1 MFTSILWNIIY
12 TVIVLHGMCSVAALR
27 SFFFFFF
34 FFLRFSPKSNILQLL
49 FFFFFL
55 HSPLTD
61 GLGRRLSAPR
71 LYINAI
77 SSSISHL
84 SSFLFSS
91 SRRTVTFSFLVIL
104 NYRFFRRTGEGER
117 EGQGGWERWSKT
129 MRKSV
134 RFEIRKYSKIGWH
147 CTLNNNLIDKIKGK
161 YVFASYIYI

>member
-61 GLGRRLSAPR
+61 GLVDDCRLLDYTS
-71 LYINAI
+71 I
-77 SSSISHL
+77 SSSIPHL

-117 EGQGGWERWSKT
+117 EGQGWWERWSKT